1 MTDHIVVWDLETV
14 PDLLGY
20 ARANGLE
27 DKDPEFMRKAIGDA
41 FPKLIYHSIVCI
53 GAVIAKFDGE
63 HWATVAVGAP
73 HVGDRSEK
81 ELITAFVD
89 KLDALRPQLIS
100 FNGNAF
106 DLPVLRYR
114 AMISEVSAPAL
125 SKRAYFNRY
134 TSDSLDLCD
143 VLAALNSMP
152 WRRFW
157 DLRENQLMW
166 TARRLK
172 NTSMQD
178 VSPTSPATVK
188 AMSLTHTAFGY
199 AMNSSE
205 ERSLRKDTRRANP
218 RYLLFANR
226 RLSRKASLSSKR
238 RALAPWNSLNPPT
251 CERRE
256 QVTRNQPR
264 KGLAKAR
271 LNSRFS

>member
-143 VLAALNSMP
+143 VLASFNSTGRVKLDALAKILGFAGKPADVDGSQVEEYFNAGRIADIASYCESDVMNTYRI
-152 WRRFW
+152 W
-157 DLRENQLMW
+157 LRYELFRGAL
-166 TARRLK
+166 TAEEYEKSQSSLLAFCEQKALK
-172 NTSMQD
+172 
-178 VSPTSPATVK
+178 
-188 AMSLTHTAFGY
+188 
-199 AMNSSE
+199 E
-205 ERSLRKDTRRANP
+205 
-218 RYLLFANR
+218 
-226 RLSRKASLSSKR
+226 SLSVQQE
-238 RALAPWNSLNPPT
+238 T
-251 CERRE
+251 CSSTLE
-256 QVTRNQPR
+256 QPQSADV
-264 KGLAKAR
+264 
-271 LNSRFS
+271 